1 MFLIKCNI
9 KIYLQSQYAWGPN
22 PIPPLFGHVN
32 LSQLFNFSV
41 LISSSVKWKEYLM
54 TGWVG
59 NQNPAPFLNNE
70 TRCNLHSG
78 APSEW
83 PKSHA
88 HLKPHPCVAPSLS
101 WFCFPLSLTSFP
113 SKNYIYTPAFILS
126 STSCPAF
133 NKKVQ
138 HTKRQKNSLKRQQAL
153 KADSDKATM
162 LELSNQKFKTTML
175 RALKEN

>member
-22 PIPPLFGHVN
+22 PILPLFGHVN

-113 SKNYIYTPAFILS
+113 SKNYIYIHQHSFYPVHHVQLS
-126 STSCPAF
+126 
-133 NKKVQ
+133 
-138 HTKRQKNSLKRQQAL
+138 TKRYSIPKDKKTVWR
-153 KADSDKATM
+153 DSKH
-162 LELSNQKFKTTML
+162 
-175 RALKEN
+175 